1 MYVTEGGSVMSP
13 HTQPKAALDIMR
25 AACDGEAEPLMELC
39 KRFNRKTKDGTDMAS
54 VNELLQAA
62 VSNITG
68 VQGAK
73 GIEQLFSTGE
83 VGSGVSLG
91 FDDYSIISFVVLA

>member
-1 MYVTEGGSVMSP
+1 MISP

-25 AACDGEAEPLMELC
+25 AACDGQSEPLLDLC

-62 VSNITG
+62 VSDITG
-68 VQGAK
+68 VQEAK
-73 GIEQLFSTGE
+73 GIEQLFFAGE
-83 VGSGVSLG
+83 VGSGSALG
-91 FDDYSIISFVVLA
+91 FDDYSIVSFVVLTK